1 MSKGFGTTSVQH
13 TRSTTHHMFTS
24 DHIAQAHSRVKSGA
38 DLPRHV
44 QDLTAHGGQCYTN
57 WLTDGHTVYEGQ
69 GQQLST
75 VPKTADQTIAD
86 IGDQAH
92 LHERS
97 NCTNK
102 AASTSPP
109 FAPKPVRQAWNAGWW
124 IPR

>member
-1 MSKGFGTTSVQH
+1 
-13 TRSTTHHMFTS
+13 MFTS
-24 DHIAQAHSRVKSGA
+24 DQIALAHSRVKSGA

-44 QDLTAHGGQCYTN
+44 QDLIAHGGPCNTN
-57 WLTDGHTVYEGQ
+57 WLTDGHTDYEGQ
-69 GQQLST
+69 GQQLSI
-75 VPKTADQTIAD
+75 VPKCADQTIAD

-97 NCTNK
+97 NYTNK